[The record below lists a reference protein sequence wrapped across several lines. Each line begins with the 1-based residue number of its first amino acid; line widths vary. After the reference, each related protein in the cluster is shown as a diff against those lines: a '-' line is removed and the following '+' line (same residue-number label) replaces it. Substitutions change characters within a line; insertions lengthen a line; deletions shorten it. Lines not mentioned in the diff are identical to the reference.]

1 MRARCRRDKRGRS
14 NGRRRACE
22 ALVRAMIAACA
33 LSSRRGRVRTC
44 GSSRWYGRTAYV
56 PAAAR
61 GWRGARRRWCW
72 CANCAVGGVASPL
85 PSFLYCAVSLI
96 LLRFESHRRAAAMP
110 GYGSGAAVTRSTPS
124 GVGSCSRGSDRRV
137 VFRVFRVRE
146 LAGKGGSASEAPPLN
161 PPRRSKGVGAAH
173 RHNSRQQASATG
185 QRQTRGQATPQ
196 EASRNQPQL
205 RRYLPLRRK
214 KTRARNRDAQ
224 RHQYAGARE
233 GVAPVSVC
241 AANSS
246 EKGEGEEGGFPPEGV
261 LVVVPR
267 RTST

>member
-1 MRARCRRDKRGRS
+1 MRHSDHEQAAAASSGVGARGAGELLNRARRRTERHEGGTIRHSLLERRNGRPARRAPKSAHAASRLHEKIGCVVRARCRRDKRGRS

-161 PPRRSKGVGAAH
+161 PPRRSKEVGVAH
-173 RHNSRQQASATG
+173 RHNSRQQGKRYRPATNEG
-185 QRQTRGQATPQ
+185 TGNA
-196 EASRNQPQL
+196 
-205 RRYLPLRRK
+205 
-214 KTRARNRDAQ
+214 
-224 RHQYAGARE
+224 AG
-233 GVAPVSVC
+233 G
-241 AANSS
+241 
-246 EKGEGEEGGFPPEGV
+246 
-261 LVVVPR
+261 
-267 RTST
+267 